1 MGHQYVK
8 EPEVFTT
15 SQNGTVPK
23 PSAQDVTDGKY
34 LKADGTWDTPS
45 GGGGG
50 AVTSVNGQTGAVVL
64 DADDVGAL
72 PDSTTIPTALS
83 DLSDDSTH
91 RVVTDTEKSTWNGKS
106 DFSGSYNDLTDKPTI
121 PAAQVNSD
129 WNAVSGVAEILN
141 KPPLS
146 IVDGKLCITYT
157 TT

>member
-34 LKADGTWDTPS
+34 LKANGTWDTPS

-72 PDSTTIPTALS
+72 PD
-83 DLSDDSTH
+83 
-91 RVVTDTEKSTWNGKS
+91 DTPL
-106 DFSGSYNDLTDKPTI
+106 FSGSYNDLTDKPTI

-129 WNAVSGVAEILN
+129 WDAVSGLAQILN